1 MIVLLDNKWGE
12 PIYFLFRVLIFV
24 LWCVMKVVDGVVRA
38 LNVEPRNENLG
49 VSSADHM
56 LQLLQAKPQETVA

>member
-1 MIVLLDNKWGE
+1 
-12 PIYFLFRVLIFV
+12 
-24 LWCVMKVVDGVVRA
+24 MKVEDGVVRA